1 MGQTISMTDRYFKA
15 CADGDDNDGDDGV
28 DDGDSDGVDDDRDE
42 GGNDSDGVYAG
53 DDLMVLVMVV
63 MLRIVVY

>member
-1 MGQTISMTDRYFKA
+1 MGQTISMTDQYFKA
-15 CADGDDNDGDDGV
+15 CADGDDNDGV

-53 DDLMVLVMVV
+53 DNLMVLVMVV
-63 MLRIVVY
+63 MLRIVVD